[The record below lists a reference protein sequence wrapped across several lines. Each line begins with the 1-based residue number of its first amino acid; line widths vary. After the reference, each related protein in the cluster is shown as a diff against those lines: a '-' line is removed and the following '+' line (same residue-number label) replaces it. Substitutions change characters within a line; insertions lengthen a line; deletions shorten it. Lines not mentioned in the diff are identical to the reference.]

1 MSKKSTKPGLTNWVH
16 SRFTAILLMLFKVCT
31 KSIQKHL
38 FFQGREPRYPKKPKD
53 VSCHAESRFSS
64 ESCCFRVKVAKLF
77 NTPAS
82 AWKVIV
88 KICKVA
94 WQSQKRSYKS
104 APPGM
109 HASSKYSIY
118 IRTPLVC
125 WRKVFHCICLLSFA
139 DVWCIYAMLG
149 QPFQPFASTHCMC
162 LHQWAVNDE
171 CIRQYISHLPQGPN
185 MA

>member
-1 MSKKSTKPGLTNWVH
+1 MDMHGRQKEAKAQHSGLRPKQPHTNPCSWAAWHMSNKSTKPGLTNWVH

-104 APPGM
+104 GTALY
-109 HASSKYSIY
+109 A
-118 IRTPLVC
+118 
-125 WRKVFHCICLLSFA
+125 CIIE
-139 DVWCIYAMLG
+139 V
-149 QPFQPFASTHCMC
+149 
-162 LHQWAVNDE
+162 
-171 CIRQYISHLPQGPN
+171 
-185 MA
+185 